1 MFTLSYFEGKMM
13 GLGKGDSGHTALRR
27 GDSKNPAAY
36 LPPVGPVPRLKP
48 GGLDIIG
55 IEPMA
60 LALGPIHE

>member
-1 MFTLSYFEGKMM
+1 MM